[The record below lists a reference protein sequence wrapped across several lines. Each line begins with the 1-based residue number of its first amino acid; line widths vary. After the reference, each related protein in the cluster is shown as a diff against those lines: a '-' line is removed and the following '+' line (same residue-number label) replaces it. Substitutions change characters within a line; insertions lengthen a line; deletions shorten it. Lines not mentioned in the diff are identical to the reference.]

1 MNLNI
6 FDRYLLII
14 NIIALV
20 IYGIK
25 VLVYKHQTRD
35 WFEKLCMFIVL
46 LGGSAGILLMIILFD
61 RKAVKENMMSRVF
74 TLCMLVIQA
83 ILLLIVKGYHGD
95 QIHIDFWDYLMQHRI
110 LLIYLAVVNI
120 LTIIVFGVDKM
131 NAKSNR
137 QRVRIVT
144 LLGLAFIGGSVGALI
159 GMYGFHHKTKK
170 AYFTVGGAVDFAD
183 AGCCIVLC
191 DEYGNV
197 TYEIYKCN
205 GRRICLPQ

>member
-137 QRVRIVT
+137 QRVRIVI

-170 AYFTVGGAVDFAD
+170 AYFTVGVPL
-183 AGCCIVLC
+183 ILLMQVVVLF
-191 DEYGNV
+191 YVMNMGM
-197 TYEIYKCN
+197 
-205 GRRICLPQ
+205 

>member
-144 LLGLAFIGGSVGALI
+144 LLGLAFIGGSVGTLI

-170 AYFTVGGAVDFAD
+170 AYFTVGVPL
-183 AGCCIVLC
+183 ILLMQVVVLFYVMNMGIFFG
-191 DEYGNV
+191 EV
-197 TYEIYKCN
+197 S
-205 GRRICLPQ
+205 

>member
-6 FDRYLLII
+6 YDRYLLII

-170 AYFTVGGAVDFAD
+170 AYFTVGVPL
-183 AGCCIVLC
+183 ILLMQVVVLFYVMNMGIFFG
-191 DEYGNV
+191 EV
-197 TYEIYKCN
+197 S
-205 GRRICLPQ
+205 

>member
-144 LLGLAFIGGSVGALI
+144 LLGLAFIGGSVGSLI
-159 GMYGFHHKTKK
+159 GMYVFHHKTKK
-170 AYFTVGGAVDFAD
+170 AYFTVGVPL
-183 AGCCIVLC
+183 ILLMQVVVLFYVMNMGIFFG
-191 DEYGNV
+191 EV
-197 TYEIYKCN
+197 S
-205 GRRICLPQ
+205 

>member
-1 MNLNI
+1 MTKRGIILMNLNI

-170 AYFTVGGAVDFAD
+170 AYFTVGVPL
-183 AGCCIVLC
+183 ILLMQVVVLFYVMNMGIFFG
-191 DEYGNV
+191 EV
-197 TYEIYKCN
+197 S
-205 GRRICLPQ
+205 

>member
-25 VLVYKHQTRD
+25 VLIYKHQTRD
-35 WFEKLCMFIVL
+35 WFEKFCMFIAL

-120 LTIIVFGVDKM
+120 LTFIVFGVDKM

-170 AYFTVGGAVDFAD
+170 AYFTVGVPL
-183 AGCCIVLC
+183 ILLMQVVVLFYVMNMGIFFG
-191 DEYGNV
+191 EV
-197 TYEIYKCN
+197 S
-205 GRRICLPQ
+205 

>member
-170 AYFTVGGAVDFAD
+170 AYFTVGVPL
-183 AGCCIVLC
+183 ILLMQVVVLF
-191 DEYGNV
+191 YVMNMG
-197 TYEIYKCN
+197 IFF
-205 GRRICLPQ
+205 G

>member
-14 NIIALV
+14 NIITLV

-95 QIHIDFWDYLMQHRI
+95 QIHIDFWDYLMQHRN

-170 AYFTVGGAVDFAD
+170 AYFTVGVPL
-183 AGCCIVLC
+183 ILLMQVVVLFYVMNMGIFFG
-191 DEYGNV
+191 EV
-197 TYEIYKCN
+197 S
-205 GRRICLPQ
+205 

>member
-144 LLGLAFIGGSVGALI
+144 LLGLAFSGGSVGALI

-170 AYFTVGGAVDFAD
+170 AYFTVGVPL
-183 AGCCIVLC
+183 ILLMQVVVLFYVMNMGIFFG
-191 DEYGNV
+191 EV
-197 TYEIYKCN
+197 S
-205 GRRICLPQ
+205 

>member
-83 ILLLIVKGYHGD
+83 ILLLIVKGHHGD

-159 GMYGFHHKTKK
+159 GMYVFHHKTKK
-170 AYFTVGGAVDFAD
+170 AYFTVGVPL
-183 AGCCIVLC
+183 ILLMQVVVLFYVMNMGIFFG
-191 DEYGNV
+191 EV
-197 TYEIYKCN
+197 S
-205 GRRICLPQ
+205 

>member
-131 NAKSNR
+131 HAKSNR

-170 AYFTVGGAVDFAD
+170 AYFTVGVPL
-183 AGCCIVLC
+183 ILLMQVVVLF
-191 DEYGNV
+191 YVMNMGM
-197 TYEIYKCN
+197 
-205 GRRICLPQ
+205 

>member
-1 MNLNI
+1 MTKRGIILMNLNI

-131 NAKSNR
+131 HAKSNR

-170 AYFTVGGAVDFAD
+170 AYFTVGVPL
-183 AGCCIVLC
+183 ILLMQVVVLF
-191 DEYGNV
+191 YVMNMGM
-197 TYEIYKCN
+197 
-205 GRRICLPQ
+205 

>member
-74 TLCMLVIQA
+74 TLCTLVIQA

-170 AYFTVGGAVDFAD
+170 AYFTVGVPL
-183 AGCCIVLC
+183 ILLMQVVVLFYVMNMGIFFG
-191 DEYGNV
+191 EV
-197 TYEIYKCN
+197 S
-205 GRRICLPQ
+205 

>member
-46 LGGSAGILLMIILFD
+46 LGGLAGILLMIILFD

-170 AYFTVGGAVDFAD
+170 AYFTVGVPL
-183 AGCCIVLC
+183 ILLMQVVVLFYVMNMGIFFG
-191 DEYGNV
+191 EV
-197 TYEIYKCN
+197 S
-205 GRRICLPQ
+205 

>member
-1 MNLNI
+1 MTKRGITLMNLNI

-170 AYFTVGGAVDFAD
+170 AYFTVGVPL
-183 AGCCIVLC
+183 ILLMQVVVLF
-191 DEYGNV
+191 YVMNMGM
-197 TYEIYKCN
+197 
-205 GRRICLPQ
+205 

>member
-144 LLGLAFIGGSVGALI
+144 LLGLAFIAGSVGALI

-170 AYFTVGGAVDFAD
+170 AYFTVGVPL
-183 AGCCIVLC
+183 ILLMQVVVLFYVMNMGIFFG
-191 DEYGNV
+191 EV
-197 TYEIYKCN
+197 S
-205 GRRICLPQ
+205 

>member
-46 LGGSAGILLMIILFD
+46 LGGPAGILLMIILFD

-170 AYFTVGGAVDFAD
+170 AYFTVGVPL
-183 AGCCIVLC
+183 ILLMQVVVLF
-191 DEYGNV
+191 YVMNMGM
-197 TYEIYKCN
+197 
-205 GRRICLPQ
+205 

>member
-61 RKAVKENMMSRVF
+61 RKAVKGNMMSRVF

-170 AYFTVGGAVDFAD
+170 AYFTVGVPL
-183 AGCCIVLC
+183 ILLMQVVVLFYVMNMGIFFG
-191 DEYGNV
+191 EV
-197 TYEIYKCN
+197 S
-205 GRRICLPQ
+205 

>member
-131 NAKSNR
+131 NAKPNR

-170 AYFTVGGAVDFAD
+170 AYFTVGVPL
-183 AGCCIVLC
+183 ILLMQVVVLFYVMNMGIFFG
-191 DEYGNV
+191 EV
-197 TYEIYKCN
+197 S
-205 GRRICLPQ
+205 

>member
-1 MNLNI
+1 MTKRGIILMNLNI

-159 GMYGFHHKTKK
+159 GMYGFRHKTKK
-170 AYFTVGGAVDFAD
+170 AYFTVGVPL
-183 AGCCIVLC
+183 ILLMQVVVLF
-191 DEYGNV
+191 YVMNMGM
-197 TYEIYKCN
+197 
-205 GRRICLPQ
+205 

>member
-25 VLVYKHQTRD
+25 VLVYKHQTGD

-46 LGGSAGILLMIILFD
+46 LGGSAGILLIILFD

-170 AYFTVGGAVDFAD
+170 AYFTVGVPL
-183 AGCCIVLC
+183 ILLMQVVVLFYVMNMGIFFG
-191 DEYGNV
+191 EV
-197 TYEIYKCN
+197 S
-205 GRRICLPQ
+205 

>member
-6 FDRYLLII
+6 FERYLLII

-74 TLCMLVIQA
+74 TLCVLVIQA

-170 AYFTVGGAVDFAD
+170 AYFTVGVPL
-183 AGCCIVLC
+183 ILLMQVVVLFYVMNMGIFFG
-191 DEYGNV
+191 EV
-197 TYEIYKCN
+197 S
-205 GRRICLPQ
+205 

>member
-6 FDRYLLII
+6 FDRYLIII

-170 AYFTVGGAVDFAD
+170 AYFTVGVPL
-183 AGCCIVLC
+183 ILLMQVVVLF
-191 DEYGNV
+191 YVMNMGM
-197 TYEIYKCN
+197 
-205 GRRICLPQ
+205 

>member
-61 RKAVKENMMSRVF
+61 RKAVKENMLSRVF

-170 AYFTVGGAVDFAD
+170 AYFTVGVPL
-183 AGCCIVLC
+183 ILLMQVVVLFYVMNMGIFFG
-191 DEYGNV
+191 EV
-197 TYEIYKCN
+197 S
-205 GRRICLPQ
+205 

>member
-170 AYFTVGGAVDFAD
+170 AYFTVGVRL
-183 AGCCIVLC
+183 ILLMQVVVLFYVMNMGIFFG
-191 DEYGNV
+191 EV
-197 TYEIYKCN
+197 S
-205 GRRICLPQ
+205 

>member
-46 LGGSAGILLMIILFD
+46 LGGSAGILLRIILFD
-61 RKAVKENMMSRVF
+61 RKAVKEKMMSRVF

-170 AYFTVGGAVDFAD
+170 AYFTVGVPL
-183 AGCCIVLC
+183 ILLMQVVVLF
-191 DEYGNV
+191 YVMNM
-197 TYEIYKCN
+197 
-205 GRRICLPQ
+205 RIFFGEVS

>member
-83 ILLLIVKGYHGD
+83 ILLLIVKGYHGE
-95 QIHIDFWDYLMQHRI
+95 QMHIDFWDYLLQHRI

-170 AYFTVGGAVDFAD
+170 AYFTVGVPL
-183 AGCCIVLC
+183 ILLMQVVVLF
-191 DEYGNV
+191 YVMNMGM
-197 TYEIYKCN
+197 
-205 GRRICLPQ
+205 

>member
-46 LGGSAGILLMIILFD
+46 LGGSAGILLMIILFA

-74 TLCMLVIQA
+74 TLCTLVIQA

-170 AYFTVGGAVDFAD
+170 AYFTVGVPL
-183 AGCCIVLC
+183 ILLMQVVVLFYVMNMGIFFG
-191 DEYGNV
+191 EV
-197 TYEIYKCN
+197 S
-205 GRRICLPQ
+205 

>member
-95 QIHIDFWDYLMQHRI
+95 QIHIDFWDYLMQHRN

-170 AYFTVGGAVDFAD
+170 AYFTVGVPL
-183 AGCCIVLC
+183 ILLMQVVVLFYVMNMGIFFG
-191 DEYGNV
+191 EV
-197 TYEIYKCN
+197 S
-205 GRRICLPQ
+205 

>member
-1 MNLNI
+1 MN
-6 FDRYLLII
+6 RYLLII

-25 VLVYKHQTRD
+25 VLVYKHQTGD

-170 AYFTVGGAVDFAD
+170 AYFTVGVPL
-183 AGCCIVLC
+183 ILLMQVVVLFYVMNMGIFFG
-191 DEYGNV
+191 EV
-197 TYEIYKCN
+197 S
-205 GRRICLPQ
+205 

>member
-159 GMYGFHHKTKK
+159 GMNGFHHKTKK
-170 AYFTVGGAVDFAD
+170 AYFTVGVPL
-183 AGCCIVLC
+183 ILLMQVVVLF
-191 DEYGNV
+191 YVMNMGM
-197 TYEIYKCN
+197 
-205 GRRICLPQ
+205 

>member
-120 LTIIVFGVDKM
+120 LTFIVFGVDKM
-131 NAKSNR
+131 NAKFNR

-170 AYFTVGGAVDFAD
+170 AYFTVGVPL
-183 AGCCIVLC
+183 ILLMQVVVLFYVMNMGIFFG
-191 DEYGNV
+191 EV
-197 TYEIYKCN
+197 S
-205 GRRICLPQ
+205 

>member
-120 LTIIVFGVDKM
+120 LTIIVVGVDKM

-170 AYFTVGGAVDFAD
+170 AYFTVGVPL
-183 AGCCIVLC
+183 ILLMQVVVLFYVMNMGIFFG
-191 DEYGNV
+191 EV
-197 TYEIYKCN
+197 S
-205 GRRICLPQ
+205 

>member
-120 LTIIVFGVDKM
+120 LTIIVFGVDKV

-170 AYFTVGGAVDFAD
+170 AYFTVGVPL
-183 AGCCIVLC
+183 ILLMQVVVLFYVMNMGIFFG
-191 DEYGNV
+191 EV
-197 TYEIYKCN
+197 S
-205 GRRICLPQ
+205 

>member
-46 LGGSAGILLMIILFD
+46 LGGSAGILLMIILLD

-170 AYFTVGGAVDFAD
+170 AYFTVGVPL
-183 AGCCIVLC
+183 IL
-191 DEYGNV
+191 
-197 TYEIYKCN
+197 
-205 GRRICLPQ
+205 LM

>member
-95 QIHIDFWDYLMQHRI
+95 QIHIDFWDYLMQHR
-110 LLIYLAVVNI
+110 LLLTYLAVVNI
-120 LTIIVFGVDKM
+120 LTIIVFCVDKM

-170 AYFTVGGAVDFAD
+170 AYFTVGVPL
-183 AGCCIVLC
+183 ILLMQVVVLFYVMNMGIFFG
-191 DEYGNV
+191 EV
-197 TYEIYKCN
+197 S
-205 GRRICLPQ
+205 

>member
-46 LGGSAGILLMIILFD
+46 LGGSAGILLMIIFFD

-120 LTIIVFGVDKM
+120 LTFIVFGVYKM
-131 NAKSNR
+131 NAKFTR

-170 AYFTVGGAVDFAD
+170 AYFTVGVPL
-183 AGCCIVLC
+183 ILLMQVVVLFYVMNMGIFFG
-191 DEYGNV
+191 EV
-197 TYEIYKCN
+197 S
-205 GRRICLPQ
+205 

>member
-120 LTIIVFGVDKM
+120 LTTIVFGVDKM

-170 AYFTVGGAVDFAD
+170 AYFTVGVPL
-183 AGCCIVLC
+183 ILLMQVVVLF
-191 DEYGNV
+191 YVMNMGM
-197 TYEIYKCN
+197 
-205 GRRICLPQ
+205 

>member
-74 TLCMLVIQA
+74 TLCMLVVQA

-170 AYFTVGGAVDFAD
+170 AYFTVGVPL
-183 AGCCIVLC
+183 ILLMQVVVLFYVMNMGIFFG
-191 DEYGNV
+191 EV
-197 TYEIYKCN
+197 S
-205 GRRICLPQ
+205 